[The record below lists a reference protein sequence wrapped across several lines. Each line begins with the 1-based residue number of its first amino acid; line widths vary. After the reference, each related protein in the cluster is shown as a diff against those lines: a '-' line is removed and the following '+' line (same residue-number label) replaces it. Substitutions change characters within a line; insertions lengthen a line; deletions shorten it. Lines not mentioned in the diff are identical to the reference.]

1 MSPKLRNFITTAPL
15 LFMGI
20 SAFAGKE
27 APPPPGRT
35 PLPGLIAPIDDHLP
49 LLLIGGLLL
58 GAYYMYKIKMKQA
71 SSPQ

>member
-1 MSPKLRNFITTAPL
+1 
-15 LFMGI
+15 MGI

-58 GAYYMYKIKMKQA
+58 GAYYMYKIKMKKA